1 LTLNKDQLLS
11 TYTMQNTEIPTI
23 SQAIKKANSAQ
34 VDCLWAILKYKE
46 IGILRKVKCMSE
58 VLRFDLD
65 KACSELPVNENGF
78 IVDYKTRHLIH
89 DILLEK
95 SRNVAPRT

>member
-1 LTLNKDQLLS
+1 
-11 TYTMQNTEIPTI
+11 MQNSEIPTI
-23 SQAIKKANSAQ
+23 FQAIQNANSAQ
-34 VDCLWAILKYKE
+34 IDCLWAILKYKE

-58 VLRFDLD
+58 LLRFDLD
-65 KACSELPVNENGF
+65 KACSELPINENGF

-95 SRNVAPRT
+95 SRNVASRT

>member
-1 LTLNKDQLLS
+1 
-11 TYTMQNTEIPTI
+11 MQAIEIPTI
-23 SQAIKKANSAQ
+23 AQAIKNANSAQ

-58 VLRFDLD
+58 VLNFDID
-65 KACSELPVNENGF
+65 KACGELPVNDNGY

-89 DILLEK
+89 DVLLEK
-95 SRNVAPRT
+95 SKNVAHS

>member
-1 LTLNKDQLLS
+1 
-11 TYTMQNTEIPTI
+11 MQNIEIPTI
-23 SQAIKKANSAQ
+23 SQAIQQANSAQ

-58 VLRFDLD
+58 LLRFDLD

-78 IVDYKTRHLIH
+78 IVDYKSRHLIH

-95 SRNVAPRT
+95 SRNVPTRG

>member
-1 LTLNKDQLLS
+1 
-11 TYTMQNTEIPTI
+11 MQNTEIPTI
-23 SQAIKKANSAQ
+23 SQAIQQANSAQ

-58 VLRFDLD
+58 LLRFDLD
-65 KACSELPVNENGF
+65 KACAELPVNENGF